1 MTITKSTKPWLIA
14 ALVAILAGGGY
25 YAWQKFLRSDPL
37 EGIARG
43 NGRVEAIEID
53 VSTKAPG
60 RVKEILVNEGDFVT
74 AGQVLARMDT
84 EQLEAQ
90 RRQAEAQEKSERA
103 LHAPASSGCSG
114 LPSILIGR
122 PS

>member
-43 NGRVEAIEID
+43 NGRIEAIEID

-60 RVKEILVNEGDFVT
+60 RVKEILVNEGDFVSFI
-74 AGQVLARMDT
+74 G
-84 EQLEAQ
+84 
-90 RRQAEAQEKSERA
+90 
-103 LHAPASSGCSG
+103 PSGCGKTTLLRVIADLEQALASA
-114 LPSILIGR
+114 
-122 PS
+122 